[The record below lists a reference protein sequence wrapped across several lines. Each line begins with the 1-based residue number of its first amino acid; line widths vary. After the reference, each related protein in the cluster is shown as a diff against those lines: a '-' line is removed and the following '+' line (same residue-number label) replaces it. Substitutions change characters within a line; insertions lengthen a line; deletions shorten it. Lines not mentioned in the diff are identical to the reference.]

1 VTHPSATPARSSGR
15 PSRRAKNIAPQP
27 YDFRRP
33 TKLSREHTRALEVA
47 YETFARQW
55 ATLLTSTLRVVAT
68 IGFASI
74 QQHTYDEYISSLQT
88 PTVLVKTT
96 LDPLPGTALFEHSL
110 SVAMACVDH
119 MLGGA
124 GGTQPE
130 RQLTEIEHVLIR
142 GMHERAMSELRY
154 AFESIVTLEPRLGS
168 IEYNPQF
175 AQAAAPSDAV
185 VVAYFDM
192 KVGTEECVATIC
204 LPYASIL
211 PMLQESDDVELTDAE
226 RVAKEHTLEKV
237 TAGLEATPIDVAVR
251 FQPVKMRPSDILSLA
266 PGDIVPLGHPVN
278 QPLTVSSA
286 DITFAHAVPGNHGS
300 RLACLV
306 VPAPKEN
313 PRA

>member
-1 VTHPSATPARSSGR
+1 VTLPPSAAPARASSR
-15 PSRRAKNIAPQP
+15 PSRRKNTEPQP
-27 YDFRRP
+27 YDFLRP

-68 IGFASI
+68 MSLTSI
-74 QQHTYDEYISSLQT
+74 QQHTYDEYVSSLES
-88 PTVLVKTT
+88 PTVLVKVSM
-96 LDPLPGTALFEHSL
+96 DPLPGTVLFEHSL

-119 MLGGA
+119 MLGGP
-124 GGTQPE
+124 GGTQPQ

-154 AFESIVTLEPRLGS
+154 AFESIVTLEPRIGA

-192 KVGTEECVATIC
+192 RVGTEECVATIS

-211 PMLQESDDVELTDAE
+211 PELQEAADIELTDAE
-226 RVAKEHTLEKV
+226 RVAKAQTLQKV
-237 TAGLEATPIDVAVR
+237 TAGLEATPIDVSVR
-251 FQPVKMRPSDILSLA
+251 FQAVMMRPEDILSLT
-266 PGDIVPLGHPVN
+266 PGDIVPLGHPVSA
-278 QPLTVSSA
+278 PLTVSSG
-286 DITFAHAVPGNHGS
+286 DITFAYAVPGNHGS

-313 PRA
+313 TRA